1 MNLEIFKLDSQEV
14 AVLHALQK
22 EFISK
27 DIEETVDPTE
37 SKIKERWFKDWQ
49 KSFPNDVKNKGIFSD
64 LFTSFKNDSVIL
76 KLGKLSSEKQKI
88 ILFELSIFLP
98 YFKLKERQGNVAALK
113 SIYSQKKK
121 EEQILNP
128 YIKEI
133 TDELKDVTFAEIK
146 EAHHHYFNALK
157 NILPAKYRPKS
168 SAAIILGAAVV
179 FAITGGLSAPI
190 IGGAIGGV
198 LGLSGAAATSAGLAM
213 LGGGAL
219 TIGGFGMAGGTFVI
233 IGGGALLGSLMG
245 FSISEQLFKDSNFV
259 LSQLAKIETIL
270 NNFYNWEPDLTYEI
284 IKALREITNQME
296 QAPNKKDY
304 DKTKEIIESAISRF
318 KEHI

>member
-133 TDELKDVTFAEIK
+133 TDELKDVTFAK
-146 EAHHHYFNALK
+146 GFVGV
-157 NILPAKYRPKS
+157 RPQLIDKKS
-168 SAAIILGAAVV
+168 SQLMLGEAKINPGTGIVFNMTPSPGATSCLENAELDLRFVCGRLGAQ
-179 FAITGGLSAPI
+179 I
-190 IGGAIGGV
+190 
-198 LGLSGAAATSAGLAM
+198 
-213 LGGGAL
+213 
-219 TIGGFGMAGGTFVI
+219 
-233 IGGGALLGSLMG
+233 
-245 FSISEQLFKDSNFV
+245 D
-259 LSQLAKIETIL
+259 ETRL
-270 NNFYNWEPDLTYEI
+270 RADL
-284 IKALREITNQME
+284 
-296 QAPNKKDY
+296 
-304 DKTKEIIESAISRF
+304 
-318 KEHI
+318 HW